1 MRWANAPDG
10 ASPVVMVRS
19 LPPRTTEEDL
29 IRWSEKYCYNKDGVM
44 LGAKCV
50 KALVLHDRMMG
61 FVQLS
66 DIDAARAIM
75 AQFVYNPPSIFI
87 EKGGAKHALNLVYS
101 DKQEIKA
108 SNKGRSAPQPK
119 PVYTNS
125 RLLLV
130 VLKELSQ
137 VVTIDEL
144 FLVFSQIAKIEK
156 ISSFQ
161 KDRKNQVVFQ
171 FETSEGADAA
181 MNYFNGKHLPSK
193 DSTTPLCFLAIV
205 PSKLEQLTFRNQD
218 SKNRDY
224 TMVNNYIQWFLET
237 QAGNT
242 DKSTIQ
248 AGWTMLC
255 MECRMTANILYDFI
269 WGKNR
274 WGAGWLFPAQ
284 EPKDLGKIPETT
296 MVTATE
302 GRVGQCMHV
311 SGLPVG
317 KEEMGAD
324 QVWKLCG
331 MYGEVRAVKMLYHF
345 KGCVVVQYS
354 TVEACNHAIHYLNGL
369 EYKGRTWDAKKSR
382 QPNAVHWNG
391 ASDDLQKRMV
401 SSGDRRAPPRCELS
415 VAFPAKELIIWD
427 VPKSVTASQ
436 CQKLFVTTIGVTPQ
450 SVSVDE
456 SEHQIS
462 VVFATLDDSIQTICA
477 MNGYQDGNWK
487 LQLRFASNQP
497 NQSNGFFRR
506 ASQDDS
512 VGHSHT
518 SLTFENTVNSTVADA
533 DNDIVEVVAAEPQ
546 AAANPAVPEPEPET
560 PGEDKAPLTFY
571 AKKKNKRNIP
581 MGIPRPPPSP
591 SANSVKTEGTPQV
604 SPTGISYTIPKTC
617 HIRGNEESPWAEIDT
632 PIKSEGDAQELKG
645 YEQRMYELA

>member
-10 ASPVVMVRS
+10 ASPVIMVRS

-29 IRWSEKYCYNKDGVM
+29 TSWSEKYCYNKDGVM

-75 AQFVYNPPSIFI
+75 AQFVYNPPSIYI
-87 EKGGAKHALNLVYS
+87 EKGGEKHALNLVYS

-137 VVTIDEL
+137 IVTIDEL

-171 FETSEGADAA
+171 FETSQGADAA

-224 TMVNNYIQWFLET
+224 TMVNNYIQWFLES

-242 DKSTIQ
+242 DKPTVQ
-248 AGWTMLC
+248 NAWTMLC

-269 WGKNR
+269 WGQKR

-284 EPKDLGKIPETT
+284 EPKDLGRIPETT

-302 GRVGQCMHV
+302 GKVGQCMHI

-354 TVEACNHAIHYLNGL
+354 TVEACNQAIHHLNGL

-401 SSGDRRAPPRCELS
+401 SSGDRLAPPRCELS
-415 VAFPAKELIIWD
+415 TAFPAKEIVIWD
-427 VPKSVTASQ
+427 VPKTVTASQ
-436 CQKLFVTTIGVTPQ
+436 CQHLIVTTSCVTPQ
-450 SVSVDE
+450 SVTVDE
-456 SEHQIS
+456 SEHQIT
-462 VVFATLDDSIQTICA
+462 VQFATLDDSVQTICSL
-477 MNGYQDGNWK
+477 NGHQEGGWK

-506 ASQDDS
+506 ASQEEDS

-518 SLTFENTVNSTVADA
+518 SLTFENTANSTVADA
-533 DNDIVEVVAAEPQ
+533 DDDIVEKTAAVEVEEEPV
-546 AAANPAVPEPEPET
+546 VPEPAAVEE
-560 PGEDKAPLTFY
+560 KPLTFY
-571 AKKKNKRNIP
+571 AKKKNRKNVP

-591 SANSVKTEGTPQV
+591 SAHSVKTEGTPQV
-604 SPTGISYTIPKTC
+604 SPASISYTVPKTC
-617 HIRGNEESPWAEIDT
+617 HIRTAHEESPWAEIDT
-632 PIKSEGDAQELKG
+632 PIKSEGDAQEING